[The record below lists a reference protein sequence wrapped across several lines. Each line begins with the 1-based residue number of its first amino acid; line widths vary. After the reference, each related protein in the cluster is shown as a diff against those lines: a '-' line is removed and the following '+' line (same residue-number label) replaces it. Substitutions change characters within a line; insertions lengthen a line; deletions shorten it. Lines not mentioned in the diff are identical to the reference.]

1 MKKKYLALLLSIA
14 VTFSGIPTV
23 ASAAPDTMEQ
33 IVETTAS
40 TETVGEETDETT
52 ESTEIIS
59 ENTGEA
65 TEPTETTSEDSGE
78 VTASEETTSE
88 ETAKNTEAV
97 ETTSEEADKT
107 IESAEATESI
117 DAATEDSDP
126 VFSEETTESALSIEE
141 SCEESSVEDAVVIL
155 EDTFTINPSYNDT
168 MSYAAYNAENSSL
181 SESDLFAEEDVS
193 GVPYVEVKT
202 LLQNEDAIRSQLST
216 DFELQLYDA
225 GKKSIVE
232 KGYNYIKLSGIS
244 EYYDTWD
251 EICNAFSAL
260 AAAYPNKFNWMN
272 WTNATFGRQVYYYK
286 DSKTYSYKYTL
297 KKSAHYTSGL
307 ETKAAAKVKT
317 LVAEATEVAKKEYP
331 ECPAY
336 GMIAYFNN
344 WLCENSYFEREH
356 GTSDEASI
364 QKGKIYYYSHS
375 CYGPLLYGY
384 GTSEGYALAMSRL
397 LDAAGIRNLYVTGS
411 YNGENPYSEYAWN
424 YIEMPDGY
432 WYLTDTI
439 RNDIECDNIEDDS
452 DYDYLLISPEAI
464 YEADSRKWKVIA
476 DSEIGM
482 KLDYEALIN
491 AASGD
496 YVSDTSENEQ
506 LETLTLN
513 KETVVLKPGQ
523 KFQLSLIDSNKGS
536 TDYYEKFVK
545 TWTSDNK
552 KIAKISKTGLITAG
566 TVLGKTVITVES
578 ANRIFTCD
586 VYVYQFTN
594 IKFDANNKT
603 KYTASYANED
613 TIFDE
618 EDLQTITLTVNQKN
632 PQISAQEVVSGNN
645 LNEAIAK
652 SNKPKIATVKNVTL
666 EDDTIILDV
675 LPKAAGTA
683 QITVTLAGK
692 KAYYTI
698 KITQDLQE
706 EWFDYSNIKDT
717 VYSGKA
723 IKPSIPLTEAGRDC
737 SPKATYKITY
747 SNNKNAGEAI
757 IAIKGTGKYSDTL
770 TQTFTIFPKDM
781 SSAVFRSCTS
791 SKTYNTKALAPA
803 TTVKLGKTTLKA
815 GRDYSVLYKR
825 TDTVSG
831 NAAPSDII
839 PTEAGTY
846 EVSIIGKGNYEGE
859 LPESQVK
866 TYTIKPN
873 PIKNMT
879 VSYRSTI
886 KYTGEPV
893 NALKSVKI
901 SKRTLPPENYK
912 VTYLDHTGTEI
923 PEAIEKGKYT
933 LVVTPVG
940 DNIKPSLTKTCIKKK
955 FTIK

>member
-1 MKKKYLALLLSIA
+1 MKKKYLALLLSMA
-14 VTFSGIPTV
+14 VTFSGIPAV
-23 ASAAPDTMEQ
+23 VSHAEPDTMEQ

-40 TETVGEETDETT
+40 TETAGEETDEAA
-52 ESTEIIS
+52 ESTETIS
-59 ENTGEA
+59 ENTGET
-65 TEPTETTSEDSGE
+65 TESTETTSEDSGE
-78 VTASEETTSE
+78 ATASEETTSE
-88 ETAKNTEAV
+88 EAV

-107 IESAEATESI
+107 IESVENTESI
-117 DAATEDSDP
+117 DAAT
-126 VFSEETTESALSIEE
+126 EETTESALSIEE
-141 SCEESSVEDAVVIL
+141 SCEESFIEESSVEDAVVIL
-155 EDTFTINPSYNDT
+155 EDTFNINPSYKGT
-168 MSYAAYNAENSSL
+168 ISYAAYNAENSSL
-181 SESDLFAEEDVS
+181 SESDIFAEEDVS
-193 GVPYVEVKT
+193 GIPYTDVKT

-216 DFELQLYDA
+216 PFELQLYDA
-225 GKKSIVE
+225 GKKYIVE
-232 KGYNYIKLSGIS
+232 KGYNYIKLSDLS
-244 EYYDTWD
+244 TYHKETHW
-251 EICNAFSAL
+251 EEVCNAISAL
-260 AAAYPNKFNWMN
+260 AAAYPNKFNWVN
-272 WTNATFGRQVYYYK
+272 WTNVSLKRKVDHYPK
-286 DSKTYSYKYTL
+286 NKTYIDKYIL
-297 KKSAHYTSGL
+297 NKSTHYTSTL
-307 ETKAAAKVKT
+307 EKKANAKVKT
-317 LVAEATEVAKKEYP
+317 LVTEANAYAKKYYAES
-331 ECPAY
+331 PAY
-336 GMIAYFNN
+336 GIIEYFNN
-344 WLCENSYFEREH
+344 WLCEENYFEREH
-356 GTSDEASI
+356 GTSTEENV

-411 YNGENPYSEYAWN
+411 YTGENPYSEYAWN
-424 YIEMPDGY
+424 YVEMPDGY
-432 WYLTDTI
+432 WYLIDSI
-439 RNDIECDNIEDDS
+439 RNDNENS
-452 DYDYLLISPEAI
+452 NDYLLAQIADA
-464 YEADSRKWKVIA
+464 YEADSRKWKELGNA
-476 DSEIGM
+476 EIGT
-482 KLDYEALIN
+482 KIDYDSLIE

-496 YVSDTSENEQ
+496 YVPDTSETEQ
-506 LETLTLN
+506 LESLSLN
-513 KETVVLKPGQ
+513 KETLVLKPGQ
-523 KFQLSLIDSNKGS
+523 TFQLQLTDTNTENGNYYNKFTKVWSNDKNNL
-536 TDYYEKFVK
+536 KVAK
-545 TWTSDNK
+545 VNK
-552 KIAKISKTGLITAG
+552 NGKVTAG
-566 TVLGKTVITVES
+566 TVPGKATITVEC
-578 ANRIFTCD
+578 ANRIFECT

-594 IKFDANNKT
+594 MKFDTNNKT
-603 KYTASYANED
+603 SYTSSYANPD
-613 TIFDE
+613 TVFDD
-618 EDLQTITLTVNQKN
+618 EDLQTVTLTVNQKN
-632 PQISAQEVVSGNN
+632 PQITAWDVVSGNN
-645 LNEAIAK
+645 LNEVTAKSSKPHIAK
-652 SNKPKIATVKNVTL
+652 VENVSL
-666 EDDTIILDV
+666 EDDTITLEV
-675 LPKAAGTA
+675 LPKAVGSAK
-683 QITVTLAGK
+683 ITITLAGK

-747 SNNKNAGEAI
+747 TNNKNAGEADI
-757 IAIKGTGKYSDTL
+757 TIKGTGKYSGTL

-781 SSAVFRSCTS
+781 STAVFRSCTS

-859 LPESQVK
+859 LPESQIK

-901 SKRTLPPENYK
+901 SKRTLPPENYN

-940 DNIKPSLTKTCIKKK
+940 NNIKPSLTRTCIKKK